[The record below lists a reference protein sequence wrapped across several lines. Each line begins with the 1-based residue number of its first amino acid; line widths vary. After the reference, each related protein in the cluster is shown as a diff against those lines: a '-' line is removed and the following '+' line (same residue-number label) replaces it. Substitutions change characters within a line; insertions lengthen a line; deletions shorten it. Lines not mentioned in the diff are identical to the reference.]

1 MKHREVAVGL
11 IWRRGR
17 VLAAQRPEGK
27 AHEGYWEFPGGKLE
41 PGESPQDALTRELAE
56 ELGIGVRACRFWKAT
71 EHVYEKYDLHVRLHF
86 FHVTAFAGE
95 PCAREG
101 QNIRWVTPAEA
112 AELPLLPADIEL
124 VASLPANGPL
134 EEDA

>member
-1 MKHREVAVGL
+1 MKQREVAVGL

-17 VLAAQRPEGK
+17 LLAAQRPEGK

-41 PGESPQDALTRELAE
+41 QGETPQEALTRELAE
-56 ELGIGVRACRFWKAT
+56 ELGIGVRGCRFWKT
-71 EHVYEKYDLHVRLHF
+71 TTHVYEEYGLHVRLYF

-112 AELPLLPADIEL
+112 AELPLLPADTEL
-124 VASLPANGPL
+124 VATLPPHGPR

>member
-1 MKHREVAVGL
+1 MKNIDVAVGL
-11 IWRRGR
+11 IWRKGR

-41 PGESPQDALTRELAE
+41 QGESPREALARELAE
-56 ELGIGVRACRFWKAT
+56 ELGIGVRACQFWKGAS
-71 EHVYEKYDLHVRLHF
+71 HVYDDYGLEVRLHF

-101 QNIRWVTPAEA
+101 QNMRWVTPSEA

-124 VASLPANGPL
+124 VASLPPNGPL
-134 EEDA
+134 EETA

>member
-1 MKHREVAVGL
+1 MKNIEVAVGL
-11 IWRRGR
+11 LWRRGR

-41 PGESPQDALTRELAE
+41 QGETPQDALIRELAE
-56 ELGIGVRACRFWKAT
+56 ELGVGVRACRFWKDVI
-71 EHVYEKYDLHVRLHF
+71 HDYEKYNLRVRLHF

-112 AELPLLPADIEL
+112 ADLPLLPADTEL
-124 VASLPANGPL
+124 VATLPPDGPT
-134 EEDA
+134 EENA

>member
-1 MKHREVAVGL
+1 MKNIEVAVGL
-11 IWRRGR
+11 LWRRGR

-41 PGESPQDALTRELAE
+41 EGESPQEALTRELAE
-56 ELGIGVRACRFWKAT
+56 ELGIGVRACRFWRET
-71 EHVYEKYDLHVRLHF
+71 SHVYEKYGIRVRLHF

-101 QNIRWVTPAEA
+101 QNMRWVTPAEA

-124 VASLPANGPL
+124 VASLPPNGP
-134 EEDA
+134 EEEVA

>member
-1 MKHREVAVGL
+1 MKQREVAVGL

-17 VLAAQRPEGK
+17 LLAAQRPEGK

-41 PGESPQDALTRELAE
+41 QGETPQEALTRELAE
-56 ELGIGVRACRFWKAT
+56 ELGIGVRGCRFWKT
-71 EHVYEKYDLHVRLHF
+71 TTHVYEEYGRHVRLYF
-86 FHVTAFAGE
+86 FHVIAFAGE

-112 AELPLLPADIEL
+112 AELPLLPADTEL
-124 VASLPANGPL
+124 VATLPPHGPQ